1 MVVIID
7 LRPILFHK
15 MADVDDRV
23 DMDGDEE
30 EQDPGQDEEQKYA
43 NLDAKTRERVKEVFQ
58 IFDKEQQQFI
68 DAESLGTLLRWLKF
82 NPTEVEMAEYVRQ
95 YDAQGKNQI
104 LLDNVMEIVNN
115 KILEPD
121 TIDEFIEAAKVFDHD
136 NDGKIEVA
144 ELRYAMS
151 CLGDKLDE
159 NAVDDLI
166 AELDR
171 EKTGFVDIVE
181 WARITF
187 K

>member
-1 MVVIID
+1 
-7 LRPILFHK
+7 
-15 MADVDDRV
+15 
-23 DMDGDEE
+23 
-30 EQDPGQDEEQKYA
+30 
-43 NLDAKTRERVKEVFQ
+43 
-58 IFDKEQQQFI
+58 
-68 DAESLGTLLRWLKF
+68 
-82 NPTEVEMAEYVRQ
+82 
-95 YDAQGKNQI
+95 
-104 LLDNVMEIVNN
+104 MEIVNN